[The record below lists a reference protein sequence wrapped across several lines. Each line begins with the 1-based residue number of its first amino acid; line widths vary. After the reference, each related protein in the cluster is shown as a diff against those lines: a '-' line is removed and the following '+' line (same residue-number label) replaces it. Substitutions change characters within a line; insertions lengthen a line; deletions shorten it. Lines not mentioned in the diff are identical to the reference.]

1 MVDKILNE
9 AESKMKKAI
18 LAVSSEF
25 STVRTGRA
33 SPALLDRIMVD
44 YYGTPTP
51 LNQLATVSVPEARLL
66 TIQPW
71 DKSSMENV
79 EKAILQSDLGLT
91 PSNDGTIIRLPIPH
105 LNEERRKELAKVIKG
120 IAEEGRVAIR
130 NIRRDA
136 NEHLKALEK
145 KHEISEDD
153 LRRFQE
159 KVQKITDKYIEEIDA
174 MLSNKDAE
182 IKEV

>member
-1 MVDKILNE
+1 MADKVLSE
-9 AESKMKKAI
+9 AEIKMKKAI
-18 LAVSSEF
+18 QALSSEF

-44 YYGTPTP
+44 YYGSQTP
-51 LNQLATVSVPEARLL
+51 LNQIATISVPESRMLI
-66 TIQPW
+66 IQPW
-71 DKSSMENV
+71 DKSAVENI

-91 PSNDGTIIRLPIPH
+91 PSNDGIIIRLPIPS
-105 LNEERRKELAKVIKG
+105 LNEERRKDLAKIVKG
-120 IAEEGRVAIR
+120 MAEEGRIAVR

-136 NEHLKALEK
+136 NEHLKSLEK

-159 KVQKITDKYIEEIDA
+159 KVQKITDKHIDEIDT

>member
-18 LAVSSEF
+18 LALSSEF

-44 YYGTPTP
+44 YYGSQAP
-51 LNQLATVSVPEARLL
+51 LNQVATISVPESRMLM
-66 TIQPW
+66 IQPW
-71 DKSSMENV
+71 DKSAMENI

-91 PSNDGTIIRLPIPH
+91 PSNDGTIIRLPIPS
-105 LNEERRKELAKVIKG
+105 LDEERRKNLAKIIKG
-120 IAEEGRVAIR
+120 MAEEGRIAIR

-136 NEHLKALEK
+136 NEHLKSLEK

-153 LRRFQE
+153 LKRFQE
-159 KVQKITDKYIEEIDA
+159 KVQKITDKHINEVDT
-174 MLSNKDAE
+174 MLSNKDTE